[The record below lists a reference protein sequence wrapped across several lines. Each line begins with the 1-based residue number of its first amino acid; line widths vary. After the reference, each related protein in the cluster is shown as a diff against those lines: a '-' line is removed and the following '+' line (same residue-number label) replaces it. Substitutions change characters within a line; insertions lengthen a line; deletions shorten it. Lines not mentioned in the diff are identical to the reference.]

1 MSAPRRGKLV
11 GVVFLDTEFLDDSFL
26 KNPKYVN
33 LFPSGI
39 SAAAKK
45 KKKSLKVFYFSFSQ
59 SPCFLS
65 LCAQII
71 LGVTRKHFSIELSDS
86 IFEGIGCIFFQI

>member
-11 GVVFLDTEFLDDSFL
+11 GVVFLDTEFLGDSFL
-26 KNPKYVN
+26 ENPKYVN
-33 LFPSGI
+33 PFPSGI
-39 SAAAKK
+39 NAAGKK
-45 KKKSLKVFYFSFSQ
+45 KKPEEVFYFSFSQ

-71 LGVTRKHFSIELSDS
+71 FGVTRKHLSVD
-86 IFEGIGCIFFQI
+86 